1 MKFIINYEY
10 ISGEDYYNR
19 DIWSKD
25 FELIDG
31 YKNAVE
37 YLFALKTMTCHDFKS
52 IIPIP
57 EHPKEFTID
66 DGYGEF
72 VVNFNEEN
80 FLKEVDALIAQKEL
94 EQRKKEEE
102 LKRIAAE
109 LALEQE
115 KLKSERKEIAERAEF
130 ERLKAKFGATP

>member
-10 ISGEDYYNR
+10 VSGEDYYSR

-25 FELIDG
+25 FEECCDYKSAVLYVVDIKIHALI
-31 YKNAVE
+31 NR
-37 YLFALKTMTCHDFKS
+37 LNS

-57 EHPKEFTID
+57 EHPNEFTL

-94 EQRKKEEE
+94 EKKKKEEE

-109 LALEQE
+109 QALEQE
-115 KLKSERKEIAERAEF
+115 KLKAERKEIAERAEF
-130 ERLKAKFGATP
+130 ERLKAKFGG